1 MSPQL
6 KSQIGTILC
15 RGVVPAWVA
24 TGAIV
29 KLSEAT
35 SKLLPEKTI
44 LAIGK
49 ALSMDL
55 MILLASL
62 IAIEFVCIIVMV
74 LLQKYARA
82 TAIFILSV
90 FCLVL
95 LGEMARGNFISCGC
109 LGDISIPPWAMFI
122 ADGALLFGVFFF
134 RPEHKIASGLP
145 RWPIPLAVVLSLA
158 AIGLSFGVIISE
170 GQAPKPPRPAQNGNT
185 QTSPENGVTPKP
197 PEPVANEYVITFSP
211 DNPTINLNPKPLKG
225 TWYIDDINKLIG
237 KPWRKLEIF
246 QFMPKWPSNMD
257 EGKHYVVF
265 YSRTCDHCQE
275 MFDYDLTDPQLAAI
289 VTAVEIPYAKDL
301 MSSDHDW
308 PMPETECELLSLPLG
323 CDWVVTPP
331 ITFRVEDGIV
341 TCAVEGGHSVC
352 MELGPEDH

>member
-29 KLSEAT
+29 KLNEAT

-62 IAIEFVCIIVMV
+62 IAIEFVCIIIMV

-82 TAIFILSV
+82 TAIFMLSV

-95 LGEMARGNFISCGC
+95 LGEMAQGNFTSCGC

-122 ADGALLFGVFFF
+122 ADGALLFGVLFF
-134 RPEHKIASGLP
+134 RPEHKTASVLP

-158 AIGLSFGVIISE
+158 AIGLSFGVIISK
-170 GQAPKPPRPAQNGNT
+170 GRAPEHIDQ
-185 QTSPENGVTPKP
+185 QIDLV
-197 PEPVANEYVITFSP
+197 
-211 DNPTINLNPKPLKG
+211 DPTINPNPKPLKG

-237 KPWRKLEIF
+237 KPWRELEIF
-246 QFMPKWPSNMD
+246 QFMPIWPSNMD
-257 EGKHYVVF
+257 QGKHYVVF
-265 YSRTCDHCQE
+265 YSRTCDHCQV
-275 MFDYDLTDPQLAAI
+275 MFDYDLTDPQLAAM
-289 VTAVEIPYAKDL
+289 VTAVEMPYAKDL

-308 PMPETECELLSLPLG
+308 PMPETDCELLSLPLG

-331 ITFRVEDGIV
+331 LTFRIEDGIV
-341 TCAVEGGHSVC
+341 TCAFEGGHSVC